1 MDIANLLF
9 AFEGRIS
16 RKQFW
21 LGVVIITAIELVLL
35 WATGVSFSEASL
47 DQHSRIVKG
56 VIGLLTIYPTAA
68 IAVKRLHDRN
78 QPGVYVWLLVAV
90 SFVAAAMDFFGVTE
104 QPQNAG
110 ILVWVFS
117 AAVLV
122 IALAFLI
129 ELGFRRGTPGD
140 NRFGPDP
147 VAAKT

>member
-9 AFEGRIS
+9 SFEGRIS
-16 RKQFW
+16 RTQFW
-21 LGVVIITAIELVLL
+21 LGVAIVTAVELALL
-35 WATGVSFSEASL
+35 WVTGVSFSETSP
-47 DQHSRIVKG
+47 DRWSRIVKG

-78 QPGVYVWLLVAV
+78 QPGAYVWLLVAI
-90 SFVAAAMDFFGVTE
+90 SFVAAAMDFFGVTDD
-104 QPQNAG
+104 PANAG
-110 ILVWVFS
+110 LLIWIFS

-122 IALAFLI
+122 IAIAFLI

-147 VAAKT
+147 LARRA